1 MTFRTLRVMG
11 SEPSLAEQG
20 YVKVRMS
27 DADGFTETAWA
38 VRVAPDLD
46 HFRLDNSPFYAY
58 RVSTDDVVE
67 GAFVAEGLYE
77 FVRVVERSGNR
88 TVRLMFSGDDAD
100 TPYGTR
106 VLDAVKALGC
116 SFEGMF
122 SKVISITV
130 PAGVELDDVAAYLT
144 STGLD
149 WEYADP
155 TYSDLFGE

>member
-1 MTFRTLRVMG
+1 MA

-27 DADGFTETAWA
+27 DSDGFTETTWA
-38 VRVAPDLD
+38 VRIAPDRD

-58 RVSTDDVVE
+58 GVSTDDVVE
-67 GAFVAEGLYE
+67 GAFIDEGLYE

-88 TVRLMFSGDDAD
+88 TVRLMFGHDDAD
-100 TPYGTR
+100 SPFGTR
-106 VLDAVKALGC
+106 VLDEVKAMGC

-122 SKVISITV
+122 SKVVSITV
-130 PAGVELDDVAAYLT
+130 PPEVQLADVAAYLT
-144 STGLD
+144 STGLS

-155 TYSDLFGE
+155 TYADLFGEG